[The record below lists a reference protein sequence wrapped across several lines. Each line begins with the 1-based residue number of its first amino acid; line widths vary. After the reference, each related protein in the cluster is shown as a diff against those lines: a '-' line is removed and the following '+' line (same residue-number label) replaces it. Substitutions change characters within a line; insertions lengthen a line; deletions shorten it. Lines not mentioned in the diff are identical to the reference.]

1 MKEHSETLS
10 KGELQEL
17 DALLTKLMLYLHS
30 TTEPDPA
37 SKDPPSIID
46 PEKIPSEEELLRRF

>member
-1 MKEHSETLS
+1 MQEHSETLS
-10 KGELQEL
+10 KSEFQEL

-30 TTEPDPA
+30 TTEPDRA
-37 SKDPPSIID
+37 NKDPPCMID